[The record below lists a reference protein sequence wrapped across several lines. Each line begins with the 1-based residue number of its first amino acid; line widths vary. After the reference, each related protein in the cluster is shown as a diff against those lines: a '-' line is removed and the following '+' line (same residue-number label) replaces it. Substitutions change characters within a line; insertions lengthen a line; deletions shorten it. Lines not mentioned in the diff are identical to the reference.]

1 MTATW
6 PRPLRDPAP
15 LLARALRE
23 WSEHH
28 PEHGPHQGDFWLFG
42 YGSLIWRPDFD
53 YTERRMARVRGWHR
67 ALKMWSRINRGTV
80 ELPGLV
86 FALLSGGSCQGVV
99 YRIARK
105 QAPATLTQLWQ
116 REMPTGV
123 YDPRWMHC
131 ETPHGPVQA
140 LAFTLSRR
148 SPNYTGNLSAQQYE
162 HIFKNARGIYG
173 STQDYA
179 MQTLESLRAHGIRDR
194 ALEALLKH
202 APRNTP

>member
-1 MTATW
+1 MNATR

-15 LLARALRE
+15 MLAHALRE
-23 WSEHH
+23 WQEHH
-28 PEHGPHQGDFWLFG
+28 PEHGAHQGDFWLFG

-53 YTERRMARVRGWHR
+53 HVERRMARVRGWHR

-99 YRIARK
+99 YRIARA
-105 QAPATLTQLWQ
+105 QATATLAQLWQ
-116 REMPTGV
+116 REMATGV
-123 YDPRWMHC
+123 YDPRWLRC
-131 ETPHGPVQA
+131 DTPQGPVQA

-148 SPNYTGNLSAQQYE
+148 SPNYTGTLSAGQYQ
-162 HIFKNARGIYG
+162 HIFRHAKGIYG
-173 STQDYA
+173 STHDYA
-179 MQTLESLRAHGIRDR
+179 RQTLDSLRAHGIRDR

-202 APRNTP
+202 AP